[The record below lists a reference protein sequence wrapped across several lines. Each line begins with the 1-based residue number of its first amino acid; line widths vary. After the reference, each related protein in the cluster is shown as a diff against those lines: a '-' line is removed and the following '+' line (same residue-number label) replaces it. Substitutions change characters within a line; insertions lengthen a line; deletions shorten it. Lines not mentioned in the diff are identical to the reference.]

1 MEKLKELFRKM
12 NELGIPVPIFRDS
25 TGKPS
30 VSFTLVV
37 VSTLFVMLALLNS
50 AAALFKGVD
59 TQSAL
64 YWAGMCYSLYFGRKL
79 SGDGKTLTIDATSK
93 DKDNGPKT

>member
-1 MEKLKELFRKM
+1 MEQLKAFFRKL
-12 NELGIPVPIFRDS
+12 NEAGVPIPLCRDS
-25 TGKPS
+25 SGKPS

-37 VSTLFVMLALLNS
+37 LSTLFVMLALLNS

-64 YWAGMCYSLYFGRKL
+64 YWAFGCYSLYFGRKL
-79 SGDGKTLTIDATSK
+79 SGDGKNITIEAEEK
-93 DKDNGPKT
+93 K